1 MNLEK
6 LIQMIVSA
14 RYTDRDGDNRE
25 LLYWKEQKE
34 AVSKIIYEWGAEQL
48 DANDINKRLG
58 ELEAKCYAYE
68 QIIAKSNFRPFITDG
83 RIKFDYI
90 KK

>member
-34 AVSKIIYEWGAEQL
+34 AVSKIIYEWGTEQL
-48 DANDINKRLG
+48 GDNDLYKRLG
-58 ELEAKCYAYE
+58 ELEAKCFAYE
-68 QIIAKSNFRPFITDG
+68 QIIAKSNFRPFITGDN
-83 RIKFDYI
+83 IKSEVSE
-90 KK
+90 

>member
-14 RYTDRDGDNRE
+14 KYIDQDGDNRE

-48 DANDINKRLG
+48 GTNDINKRLG
-58 ELEAKCYAYE
+58 ELEAKCFAYE
-68 QIIAKSNFRPFITDG
+68 QIIMKSNFKPFITDG
-83 RIKFDYI
+83 RIEFNYI